1 MKKTYQKPVL
11 EQMAVEQEN
20 MMATS
25 SMNIFNEEMGASD
38 ALSNEEADIN
48 VWEFYVFNMFI
59 TLFCWEK
66 SIFAFAINLLYK

>member
-11 EQMAVEQEN
+11 EQMTVEQEN

-48 VWEFYVFNMFI
+48 VWE
-59 TLFCWEK
+59 
-66 SIFAFAINLLYK
+66 

>member
-25 SMNIFNEEMGASD
+25 SMGIFNEEMDASD
-38 ALSNEEADIN
+38 ALSNEESDIN
-48 VWEFYVFNMFI
+48 VWE
-59 TLFCWEK
+59 
-66 SIFAFAINLLYK
+66 